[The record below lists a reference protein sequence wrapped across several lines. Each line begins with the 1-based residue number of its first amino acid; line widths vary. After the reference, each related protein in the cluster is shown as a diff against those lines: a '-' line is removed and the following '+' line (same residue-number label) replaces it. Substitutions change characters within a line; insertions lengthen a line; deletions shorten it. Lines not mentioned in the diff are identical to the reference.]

1 MNQVEL
7 AGYSL
12 QLARAMG
19 KYEGFTNFLVE
30 SPDNTMTKE
39 QIVARMAEILQ
50 EFKEA
55 TTKPSRE
62 RAIERERE
70 IEMEEFRS
78 HLGRF

>member
-1 MNQVEL
+1 MNQL
-7 AGYSL
+7 DLHGYSL

-30 SPDNTMTKE
+30 SENTMTKE